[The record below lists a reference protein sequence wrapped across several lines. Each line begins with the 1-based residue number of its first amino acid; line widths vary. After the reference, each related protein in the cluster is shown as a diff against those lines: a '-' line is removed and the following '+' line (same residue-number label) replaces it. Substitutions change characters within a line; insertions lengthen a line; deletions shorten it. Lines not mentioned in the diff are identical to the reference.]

1 MTEKKKQQL
10 IKDIAYKIIDLEKRI
25 NEKEVNQEPVQLE
38 QIRLEHQ
45 LDRAF
50 RAGVIDEV
58 LQLARRSV

>member
-25 NEKEVNQEPVQLE
+25 NEKEVNQEPVQIE

-50 RAGVIDEV
+50 RSGVIDEV